1 MEAGVFLGLPLA
13 VTVAFVA
20 LLFGLVLV
28 ARQLHKL
35 YKPAVV
41 RRSARQSHRD

>member
-1 MEAGVFLGLPLA
+1 MEAGVFLGLLLP

-20 LLFGLVLV
+20 LLFGLALV
-28 ARQLHKL
+28 ACQLHKL

-41 RRSARQSHRD
+41 RRSARQSLHD